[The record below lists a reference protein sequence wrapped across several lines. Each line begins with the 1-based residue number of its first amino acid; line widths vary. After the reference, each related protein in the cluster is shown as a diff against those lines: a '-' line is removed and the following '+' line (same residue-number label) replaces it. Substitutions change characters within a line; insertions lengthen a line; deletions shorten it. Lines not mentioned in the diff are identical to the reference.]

1 MRRPKDALLRLLL
14 VHAAMMASV
23 IGYGV
28 GGYATSTEGA
38 ASPPSIDPAV
48 FLAIAAGV
56 AAVAAIASFVVRARR
71 MPRSADEPDAWRQ
84 LQGALIATW
93 ALDEL
98 VAVAGLVPAF
108 LYGDAA
114 YYAPFGAAALIL
126 LMLHAP
132 RPRALAE
139 LMR

>member
-1 MRRPKDALLRLLL
+1 VRRPKDVLLRLLL

-28 GGYATSTEGA
+28 VVYATTRETA
-38 ASPPSIDPAV
+38 VSPPAIDRGV
-48 FLAIAAGV
+48 FLAIAGGV
-56 AAVAAIASFVVRARR
+56 AAAAAIGAFVLRARR
-71 MPRSADEPDAWRQ
+71 LPRAGAPIAVDR
-84 LQGALIATW
+84 LQATMISSW

-114 YYAPFGAAALIL
+114 TYAPFGAAALL
-126 LMLHAP
+126 LLVIHAP

-139 LMR
+139 LIR